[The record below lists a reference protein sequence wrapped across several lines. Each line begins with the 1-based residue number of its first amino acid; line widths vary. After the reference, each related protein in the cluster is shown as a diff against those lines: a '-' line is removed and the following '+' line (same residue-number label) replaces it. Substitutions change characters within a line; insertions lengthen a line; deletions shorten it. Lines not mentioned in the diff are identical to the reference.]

1 MIRRDAQRDFDR
13 ILAAGDSAIRDLRSL
28 VSRCGPAAMAAAASP
43 SWRREAVEAFV
54 IQLQRE
60 AAAGLPETGSAESR
74 ERLDT
79 AILQGPAALV
89 ALRSELADRVREAG
103 RPLAELKL
111 LRSRLQCQKLR
122 RRCLEHLDAIFG
134 AQRAQP

>member
-1 MIRRDAQRDFDR
+1 MNRRDAQRRFDQ
-13 ILAAGDSAIRDLRSL
+13 ILVAGDSAIRDLRSL
-28 VSRCGPAAMAAAASP
+28 ANECGPLAMATAAGP

-54 IQLQRE
+54 VQLQRE
-60 AAAGLPETGSAESR
+60 AAAGLPEAVSAESR

-79 AILQGPAALV
+79 AILQGPAALA

-122 RRCLEHLDAIFG
+122 RRCLEHLDSIFG